1 MVKLS
6 PMLDLR
12 MTAPLLSPY
21 KGKTITPSMKSEIH
35 IVSVG
40 NECKE
45 LLVVMKREQEDE
57 GTKERDFHTKVV
69 CVNILGH
76 GVTERFEFDYPSS
89 ETYHSSPIGE
99 IRKGLFLYEPN
110 ASIMKAGC
118 FAEVAA
124 HFNVSPIGPNSH
136 LFVSEELVANFPGRR
151 FLISA
156 VSSMNKKELKDHLK
170 GISKANL
177 TVRNFPLSVAELRK
191 RLKLADGG
199 DLYLFA
205 TTQGEKEH
213 ILLFTKKI

>member
-1 MVKLS
+1 
-6 PMLDLR
+6 
-12 MTAPLLSPY
+12 
-21 KGKTITPSMKSEIH
+21 MKSEIH

-45 LLVVMKREQEDE
+45 LVVVMKRGQEDE

-69 CVNILGH
+69 CVNILSH
-76 GVTERFEFDYPSS
+76 RVTERFEFDYPSS

-99 IRKGLFLYEPN
+99 VRNGLFLYEPN

-136 LFVSEELVANFPGRR
+136 LFVSEELVENFPGRR

-191 RLKLADGG
+191 RLKLTDGG

-213 ILLFTKKI
+213 ILLFTKKK